1 MSLPSPNKNV
11 LASEGFDIIGR
22 HLYRSQWT
30 GHELIARELLPQGE
44 PKEAETEA
52 ERAAFE
58 RWREVRKKLE
68 VVLQEG
74 DVPFFIIRRDGK
86 KFNDV
91 SHWFLPPR
99 QITLGLFWA
108 ADLRSNIGLDADEVR
123 FIGGE
128 TDASARDLVNVP
140 PASENPAA
148 RWRGSRLYMDRSA
161 LEGQFPEATEHVA
174 EESISGRRPKG
185 RDRTKDAQLKN
196 RIEAVL
202 TKARHQWP
210 NPKKMPGLN
219 AMAKELERLTGHELD
234 YKHSAIKQILTGTYP
249 ASVRLGI
256 KGL

>member
-1 MSLPSPNKNV
+1 MSSPSPNKIV

-22 HLYRSQWT
+22 HLYRSKWT

-74 DVPFFIIRRDGK
+74 DVPFFITRRDGK
-86 KFNDV
+86 QFNDV

-108 ADLRSNIGLDADEVR
+108 ADLRSNLGLDADEVR

-128 TDASARDLVNVP
+128 TDASVRDLLNVP

-161 LEGQFPEATEHVA
+161 LEGRF
-174 EESISGRRPKG
+174 ESSTTAHPSENDEKHSKRKH
-185 RDRTKDAQLKN
+185 DAIDDARLKN
-196 RIEAVL
+196 RIDNVIIS
-202 TKARHQWP
+202 ARKKWP
-210 NPKKMPGLN
+210 DSKKRP
-219 AMAKELERLTGHELD
+219 AYKEMAKELVRVHGKSLGFQFETVR
-234 YKHSAIKQILTGTYP
+234 KILAGTYP
-249 ASVRLGI
+249 ASKRRGI
-256 KGL
+256 SGL